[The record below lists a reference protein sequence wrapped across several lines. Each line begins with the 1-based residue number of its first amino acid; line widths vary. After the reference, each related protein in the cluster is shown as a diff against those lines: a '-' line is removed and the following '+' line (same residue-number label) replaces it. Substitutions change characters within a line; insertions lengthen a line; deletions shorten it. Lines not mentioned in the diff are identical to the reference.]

1 MTKLLFLTAILVCL
15 WINVCHATSKNH
27 MNRIYEG
34 IEVKTKGPLYPIA
47 ANWTTAVYLEPPSV
61 HHSLLDS
68 LQALQGLIYNYNFT
82 DWLSTTVKNT
92 WIMRVNHI
100 KQTLHVFPRRQKRSP
115 FGFIGQLS
123 HTLFGTVTEEELAI
137 YKKALLQLGQA
148 VNGTIH
154 INNRLMSVTRQV
166 HAAVTHNSQHIRQL
180 RQFLHK
186 FRTQVANS
194 QLITT
199 HHLDRLERRSVISDM
214 LATLEQATA
223 EVSAQMSNLHAWKQ
237 ALARNQLDDS
247 ILPPAQLATILQTAI
262 SRGYKAPS
270 LEWIY
275 AFVHITPIWKEPS
288 RLFFKVS
295 LPLYTSTSRLLVV
308 LLPVLA
314 AIYQTRF
321 EGTTFITT
329 SSCCKYYL
337 TD

>member
-27 MNRIYEG
+27 MTLNRIYEG
-34 IEVKTKGPLYPIA
+34 IEVKTNGPLYPIA

-92 WIMRVNHI
+92 WIMRVNRI

-186 FRTQVANS
+186 FHTQVANS

-199 HHLDRLERRSVISDM
+199 HRLDRLERRSLISDM

-223 EVSAQMSNLHAWKQ
+223 EVSTQMSNLHAWKQ

-247 ILPPAQLATILQTAI
+247 ILPPCTVSHYSTDC
-262 SRGYKAPS
+262 
-270 LEWIY
+270 
-275 AFVHITPIWKEPS
+275 HI
-288 RLFFKVS
+288 
-295 LPLYTSTSRLLVV
+295 
-308 LLPVLA
+308 
-314 AIYQTRF
+314 
-321 EGTTFITT
+321 
-329 SSCCKYYL
+329 
-337 TD
+337 